1 MRGNE
6 TNSDDARLPIDALT
20 VDRSSGEPIQ
30 KQIYVALRDFIL
42 RGVLG
47 PGAKLPATR
56 EIAKNLAVS
65 RNTAVRVYEQLHSEG
80 YVETRQGSQTYVA
93 ELPHLPEAPER
104 PDSDESAVSLSQ
116 FARAFDTDSRINFT
130 PKAAL
135 LRPSTPDTAVFPFK
149 TWNRIFASQLLHRNI
164 ELLNYNYPFGY
175 PPLQEA
181 ISKYLQAYRG
191 VKCEPYQVLVTNG
204 AQSGLDLLARVLID
218 KGDVVWMEE
227 PGYVNARLV
236 FGASGADVRPWSV
249 SDAGWNL
256 TELPG
261 GTPKVIYTTP
271 SSQHPL
277 GLTMRIDQRL
287 RLLEIARKLGAWVIE
302 DDYDS
307 EYRQNGRSVPAMQGN
322 DNFNRTIYVGTFAK
336 TMFPAIRVGFL
347 VLPNAI
353 ARRVMRAALYSGI
366 QAPLPVQATLMNFI
380 VSGHFARHLRRT
392 RRLYAQRRIQFIKMT
407 EELLGKWLE
416 PFDSDV
422 GIQVAF
428 RFRRPMND
436 MAVARAANQH
446 SLNVIPLSR
455 YYSGPPVPGLLMGY
469 AALDETTMRKSLV
482 TLASVI
488 TEFDQDD

>member
-1 MRGNE
+1 MQDSK
-6 TNSDDARLPIDALT
+6 TTLDDSSLPIDAFMI
-20 VDRSSGEPIQ
+20 DRDGREPIQ
-30 KQIYVALRDFIL
+30 KQIYVALRDLIL

-56 EIAKNLAVS
+56 ELAKNLAIS

-80 YVETRQGSQTYVA
+80 YVETRQGSRTFVA
-93 ELPHLPEAPER
+93 ELPYLLEETSEAE
-104 PDSDESAVSLSQ
+104 DDDAAANLSSLMAV
-116 FARAFDTDSRINFT
+116 FETDSRINFAL
-130 PKAAL
+130 KAAL

-149 TWNRIFASQLLHRNI
+149 TWNRIAGNQLLHRNV

-191 VKCEPYQVLVTNG
+191 VRCEPHQVLVTNG
-204 AQSGLDLLARVLID
+204 AQAGIDLLARVLVD
-218 KGDVVWMEE
+218 KGDIVWMEE

-236 FGASGADVRPWSV
+236 FGASGADVRAWRVTES
-249 SDAGWNL
+249 GWNL
-256 TELPG
+256 TELPK

-287 RLLEIARKLGAWVIE
+287 RLLEIAHKLGSWIIE

-322 DNFNRTIYVGTFAK
+322 DTFGRTIYVGTFAK
-336 TMFPAIRVGFL
+336 TMFPAIRVGFV
-347 VLPNAI
+347 VLPKSI
-353 ARRVMRAALYSGI
+353 ARRIMRVALYSGC
-366 QAPLPVQATLMNFI
+366 QAPLPVQATLTNFI

-392 RRLYAQRRIQFIKMT
+392 RRLYAQRRARFITLT
-407 EELLGKWLE
+407 EKLVGKWLE

-422 GIQVAF
+422 GIQMAF
-428 RFRRPMND
+428 RFRHPMD
-436 MAVARAANQH
+436 DVAIARAANQH
-446 SLNVIPLSR
+446 GLNVIPLSR
-455 YYSGPPVPGLLMGY
+455 YYSGPPVPGLFMGY
-469 AALDETTMRKSLV
+469 AALDEATMLKSLE
-482 TLASVI
+482 TLASVLVR
-488 TEFDQDD
+488 FD